1 MHMLFGSF
9 EFFIFFFDLVFTIYF
24 LKAMSKAGIKVWA
37 SQKEKTSLGPV
48 MRSYR
53 NKSAQVSSNILF
65 ICRRRTLGTRPLKKA
80 PAPSFLAMLVR
91 MRKPDSGLSKLRFWI
106 RVLMTSRGA
115 ETTSE
120 AEAPAMEATKF
131 WNQVA
136 LL

>member
-48 MRSYR
+48 MRSCR

-65 ICRRRTLGTRPLKKA
+65 SCKDVPWEQD
-80 PAPSFLAMLVR
+80 P
-91 MRKPDSGLSKLRFWI
+91 
-106 RVLMTSRGA
+106 
-115 ETTSE
+115 
-120 AEAPAMEATKF
+120 
-131 WNQVA
+131 
-136 LL
+136 